1 MPDERG
7 GIGHQRQ
14 SASSNPEATTMSQ
27 KPKDSDDRMWG
38 GRFQEPTDAFVQAF
52 TASVDFDRRLAK
64 VDIEGSL
71 AHARMLQRI
80 GVLDEDERLSI
91 ERGLAQISSEI
102 ARGDFPWSVELE
114 DVHMNIEARLTQL
127 IGDAG
132 KKLHTGR
139 SRNDQIATDIRLY
152 LREEIDFLRAEIR
165 RLQHGLLDLGPEGG
179 AQRRDLRLGQLEAVQ
194 IGRQRRAVGSLAVP
208 RPVALEALG
217 ETALGDGEGIRAA
230 AGGAG
235 VRPQVGE
242 HGDAILALV
251 LGDLRRHRRRH
262 RRKVGEALPPARVGL
277 PQAAATL
284 ALGVRE
290 GQ

>member
-1 MPDERG
+1 
-7 GIGHQRQ
+7 
-14 SASSNPEATTMSQ
+14 MSQ

-152 LREEIDFLRAEIR
+152 LR
-165 RLQHGLLDLGPEGG
+165 P
-179 AQRRDLRLGQLEAVQ
+179 
-194 IGRQRRAVGSLAVP
+194 GS
-208 RPVALEALG
+208 RCWS
-217 ETALGDGEGIRAA
+217 ETMAA
-230 AGGAG
+230 WPTASNA
-235 VRPQVGE
+235 
-242 HGDAILALV
+242 
-251 LGDLRRHRRRH
+251 
-262 RRKVGEALPPARVGL
+262 
-277 PQAAATL
+277 
-284 ALGVRE
+284 
-290 GQ
+290 